1 MLLWHQTAP
10 KHHRPYQ
17 NVKDWLKLNK
27 AWGRFAD
34 LTANRQ
40 GSALVLSLGDEAL
53 DDVQE
58 IDDEDIVKESGVD
71 VITERLNRLFK

>member
-17 NVKDWLKLNK
+17 NVKDWLKLIK
-27 AWGRFAD
+27 VWGRFAD

-40 GSALVLSLGDEAL
+40 GSALVLSLEDEAL
-53 DDVQE
+53 DAA
-58 IDDEDIVKESGVD
+58 
-71 VITERLNRLFK
+71 L